1 MGVNMHLVL
10 VSCFC
15 PLRKDFKLLSYNPG
29 AEKQGHR
36 LLLQSGVET
45 PRESSMWTRLLPFWS
60 QGSGVKRNEVSSSV
74 YDGSIAVEAF
84 IYSNFFFF

>member
-29 AEKQGHR
+29 AERQGHR

-45 PRESSMWTRLLPFWS
+45 PWKAVCGRDSFA
-60 QGSGVKRNEVSSSV
+60 SGLRGVV
-74 YDGSIAVEAF
+74 
-84 IYSNFFFF
+84 